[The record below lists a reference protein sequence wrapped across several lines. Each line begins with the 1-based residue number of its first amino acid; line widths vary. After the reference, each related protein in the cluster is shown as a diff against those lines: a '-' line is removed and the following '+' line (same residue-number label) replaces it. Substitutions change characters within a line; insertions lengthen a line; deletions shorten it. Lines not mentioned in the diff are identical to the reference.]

1 MRKFFNVFFCSAII
15 FFSASAVYAETL
27 KIALFDTQRILAE
40 SKVVKKYRQKL
51 METVDTKRKMFADK
65 QEAMKQTAEKLKT
78 EGVKMTFYERKNF
91 EEKLALEDKDLR
103 RLRED
108 LDYEIQKMDKDLT
121 QQALLDIEKIIRE
134 IVRKED
140 FTLIFERSS
149 AGIVHF
155 KESVDLTPRIINLYD
170 KQ

>member
-1 MRKFFNVFFCSAII
+1 MRKFFYTFFCSTVI
-15 FFSASAVYAETL
+15 FFSALAVQAEPL

-51 METVDTKRKMFADK
+51 METTDAKRKMFSDK
-65 QEAMKQTAEKLKT
+65 QEAMRQTAEKLRT
-78 EGVKMTFYERKNF
+78 DGGKMTFFEKKNL
-91 EEKLALEDKDLR
+91 EEKLALEDKELR

-140 FTLIFERSS
+140 FTIIFERGS

>member
-1 MRKFFNVFFCSAII
+1 MRKLFYPVLLSAII
-15 FFSASAVYAETL
+15 FFSTASVQAEML
-27 KIALFDTQRILAE
+27 KIAIFDTQRILAE

-51 METVDTKRKMFADK
+51 METTDAKRKLFADK
-65 QEAMKQTAEKLKT
+65 QEAMRQTAEKLRT
-78 EGVKMTFYERKNF
+78 EGGKMTFYERKNL
-91 EEKLALEDKDLR
+91 EEKLALEDKELR

-140 FTLIFERSS
+140 FTVIFERSS

-155 KESVDLTPRIINLYD
+155 KESVDLTPRIISLYD